1 MTNET
6 KLIKVNG
13 ISLEAKWV
21 NARSHQNDRVMVFL
35 HEGLG
40 CVSMWQDFPQM
51 LSNRTGLSSFV
62 YSRQGYG
69 NSDPVPLPRNL
80 DFMHAEGLDVLPN
93 ILDVE

>member
-35 HEGLG
+35 HEG
-40 CVSMWQDFPQM
+40 
-51 LSNRTGLSSFV
+51 
-62 YSRQGYG
+62 
-69 NSDPVPLPRNL
+69 
-80 DFMHAEGLDVLPN
+80 
-93 ILDVE
+93 